1 MSVYAVSDLHGCQK
15 QWREIQD
22 FLKDNDKLFVL
33 GDCIDRQAG
42 GLAILTEALNDP
54 RCVVL
59 CGNHEDM
66 MAAALEEERDDGRA
80 DYWMWRWFTNG
91 GQTTYDEWQDA
102 GRDFKWIERIRK
114 LPLWADYINQDGD
127 RIILSHSGVMPKRG
141 WSMDSLSRKSLLW
154 DRDHLTDIS
163 WHGADN
169 EFDVHGHT
177 PIDIMPFYKGKKD
190 IIISPGI
197 CCYCNGHKINIDNG
211 GCWTDSICVLNLDT
225 FEEHIFGSRA
235 PLNYEV

>member
-1 MSVYAVSDLHGCQK
+1 MSTYAVADLHGCWK
-15 QWREIQD
+15 QWEEIKK
-22 FLKDNDKLFVL
+22 FLQENDRLFIL
-33 GDCIDRQAG
+33 GDCIDRQPG

-66 MAAALEEERDDGRA
+66 MADALEEEVQYGYS
-80 DYWMWRWFTNG
+80 DYWIWSWFSNG
-91 GQTTYDEWQDA
+91 GQATYDEWQEA

-114 LPLWADYINQDGD
+114 LPLWAEYINKDGD

-154 DRDHLTDIS
+154 DRDHLTEIS

-177 PIDIMPFYKGKKD
+177 PIALMPFYKDKD
-190 IIISPGI
+190 IEIEPGA
-197 CCYCNGHKINIDNG
+197 CYYCSSHKINIDNG
-211 GCWTDSICVLNLDT
+211 GCWTDNICVLDLDT
-225 FEEHIFGSRA
+225 FDEHIF
-235 PLNYEV
+235 